1 MEVKDI
7 ILCVVGAIVNSTCL
21 ITMYIEHIDHEVNSI
36 CNKLRVLAADRFRS
50 LPNCYRLDVDYDWR
64 PKVLKPSYSIN
75 ITITYDYGDGKW
87 VYYPFG
93 KDVSFIF
100 GFKAKK
106 FNEKVLNSDV
116 KQLCVDAY
124 NDYIESTFNS
134 IEG

>member
-1 MEVKDI
+1 MVEAMD
-7 ILCVVGAIVNSTCL
+7 ILCVVSAIVNSTGF
-21 ITMYIEHIDHEVNSI
+21 IAMYIEHTDHKVNSI
-36 CNKLRVLAADRFRS
+36 CNKLRVWATEHFQS
-50 LPNCYRLDVDYDWR
+50 LPNNYRLYVDYDWH

-75 ITITYDYGDGKW
+75 ITVTYDYGDGKW
-87 VYYPFG
+87 VYYPFR

-106 FNEKVLNSDV
+106 FKEKVLNSDV

>member
-7 ILCVVGAIVNSTCL
+7 LTVISAIVNSTGL
-21 ITMYIEHIDHEVNSI
+21 IAMYIEHTDAEVDII
-36 CNKLRVLAADRFRS
+36 CNKLRVWAADQFKS

-64 PKVLKPSYSIN
+64 PRVLKPSYRIN
-75 ITITYDYGDGKW
+75 ITVTYDHGDGRW

-106 FNEKVLNSDV
+106 FKEKVLNSDV
-116 KQLCVDAY
+116 KQLCVAAY

>member
-1 MEVKDI
+1 MVEGKDI
-7 ILCVVGAIVNSTCL
+7 LCAISAIVNSTGL
-21 ITMYIEHIDHEVNSI
+21 IAMYIEHTDSEVNMI
-36 CNKLRVLAADRFRS
+36 CNKLRVWAADQLKF
-50 LPNCYRLDVDYDWR
+50 LPNNYRLDVDYDWR
-64 PKVLKPSYSIN
+64 PRVLKPSYKIN
-75 ITITYDYGDGKW
+75 ITVTYDHGDGRW

-106 FNEKVLNSDV
+106 FKEKVLKSDV
-116 KQLCVDAY
+116 KQLCIDAY

>member
-7 ILCVVGAIVNSTCL
+7 LRVVSAIVNSTGL
-21 ITMYIEHIDHEVNSI
+21 IDMYIEQHTYAEVNSI
-36 CNKLRVLAADRFRS
+36 CNKLRVWAADHFRD
-50 LPNCYRLDVDYDWR
+50 LPNCYRLDVDYDWHPR
-64 PKVLKPSYSIN
+64 VLKPSYSIN
-75 ITITYDYGDGKW
+75 ITVTYDHGDGRW

-100 GFKAKK
+100 GFNAKK
-106 FNEKVLNSDV
+106 FKKKVLNSDV

>member
-7 ILCVVGAIVNSTCL
+7 LTVISAIVNSTGL
-21 ITMYIEHIDHEVNSI
+21 IAMYIEHTDSEVDII
-36 CNKLRVLAADRFRS
+36 CNKLRVWAADQFKS
-50 LPNCYRLDVDYDWR
+50 LPNCYSLNVDYDWR
-64 PKVLKPSYSIN
+64 PRVLKPSYRIN
-75 ITITYDYGDGKW
+75 ITVTYDHGDGRW

-106 FNEKVLNSDV
+106 FKEKVLNSDV
-116 KQLCVDAY
+116 KQLCVAAY